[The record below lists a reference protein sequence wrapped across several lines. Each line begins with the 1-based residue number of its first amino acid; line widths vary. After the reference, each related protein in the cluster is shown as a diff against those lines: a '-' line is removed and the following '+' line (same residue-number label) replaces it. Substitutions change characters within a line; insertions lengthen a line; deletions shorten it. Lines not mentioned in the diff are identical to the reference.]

1 MLNVI
6 STIPPSLQRFLGNF
20 KDLFIEPQFKNFKV
34 YPFGLQLELKRT
46 NIQTIDEC
54 RPKSNYDSLHH
65 FLTNSPWDEDKVNNR
80 RIEIIQRDKRTR
92 SYPDGSLIIDDVACK
107 KSKSATKI
115 EAAKV
120 QYAGSEKGLVNCNVA
135 VTSYY
140 VDKIRNFPVNLSPY
154 VPADEFEE
162 GEDSP
167 DFFTKIE
174 LGKKLV
180 LDAIEKG
187 IQFREGLIDNW
198 YLCSDFVS
206 FLEIQGK
213 DWISTLKSDDVI
225 YRVNKKRRIRKKKKH
240 RTKKRGREFTVEKLV
255 NSLPPSYFRVIT
267 KVYKDGKEEKRHIW
281 GANFRVPSLGGTGED
296 CYLQA
301 RSLY

>member
-1 MLNVI
+1 KI
-6 STIPPSLQRFLGNF
+6 
-20 KDLFIEPQFKNFKV
+20 

-65 FLTNSPWDEDKVNNR
+65 FLTNSPWDEEKVNSR
-80 RIEIIQRDKRTR
+80 RIEIIQRDRRTR
-92 SYPDGSLIIDDVACK
+92 SCPDGSLVIDDVACK
-107 KSKSATKI
+107 KSKSTTKI

-140 VDKIRNFPVNLSPY
+140 VDKIRDFPVNLEPY
-154 VPADEFEE
+154 VPADEFKE
-162 GEDSP
+162 EDSP

-187 IQFREGLIDNW
+187 IKFKEGLIDNW

-206 FLEIQGK
+206 FLEAQGK
-213 DWISTLKSDDVI
+213 DWISTLKKDEVI
-225 YRVNKKRRIRKKKKH
+225 YRLNKRRRIRKKKKH
-240 RTKKRGREFTVEKLV
+240 RTKKRRREFTVEKLV
-255 NSLPPSYFRVIT
+255 NSLPPSCFQEMT
-267 KVYKDGKEEKRHIW
+267 KVHKDGKEEKRYIW
-281 GANFRVPSLGGTGED
+281 A
-296 CYLQA
+296 
-301 RSLY
+301 

>member
-6 STIPPSLQRFLGNF
+6 STIPPSLEKFLGEF

-46 NIQTIDEC
+46 NIQTINEC

-65 FLTNSPWDEDKVNNR
+65 FLTNSPWDEEKVNNR
-80 RIEIIQRDKRTR
+80 RIEIIQRDNRTR
-92 SYPDGSLIIDDVACK
+92 SRPDGALIIDDVACK

-120 QYAGSEKGLVNCNVA
+120 QYAGSEKGLVNCNVV

-140 VDKIRNFPVNLSPY
+140 ADKIRDFPVNLEPY
-154 VPADEFEE
+154 VPADEFKE
-162 GEDSP
+162 GKNSP

-180 LDAIEKG
+180 LDALEKG
-187 IQFREGLIDNW
+187 IQFEEALIDNW
-198 YLCSDFVS
+198 YLCKDFV
-206 FLEIQGK
+206 FFIRGKGK
-213 DWISTLKSDDVI
+213 DWISTLKSNDII
-225 YRVNKKRRIRKKKKH
+225 YRLRKRRRIRKCQISQ
-240 RTKKRGREFTVEKLV
+240 
-255 NSLPPSYFRVIT
+255 NSEINPFLCRVLGSPSTSFFCLRI
-267 KVYKDGKEEKRHIW
+267 HW
-281 GANFRVPSLGGTGED
+281 S
-296 CYLQA
+296 
-301 RSLY
+301 